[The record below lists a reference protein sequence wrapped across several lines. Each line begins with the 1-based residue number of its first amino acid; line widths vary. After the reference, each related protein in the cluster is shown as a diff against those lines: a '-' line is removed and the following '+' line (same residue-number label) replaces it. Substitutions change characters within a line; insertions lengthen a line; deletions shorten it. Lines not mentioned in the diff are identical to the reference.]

1 MEPLAAGVVAL
12 VPLPFSDLSG
22 AKARP
27 VVVLADAG
35 RGDFLL
41 CQVTSNRYS
50 DALAFELT
58 ARDFEEGTLRRVSYV
73 RPGKLFTAHESLLRP
88 RLGTLRPE
96 AHARLV
102 DRVVTL
108 VRASLRS

>member
-1 MEPLAAGVVAL
+1 VEPLAAGVVAL
-12 VPLPFSDLSG
+12 VPFPFSDLSG
-22 AKARP
+22 AKTRP

-50 DALAFELT
+50 DPFAIELT
-58 ARDFEEGTLRRVSYV
+58 GTEFEEGSLRRVSYV
-73 RPGKLFTAHESLLRP
+73 RPGRIFTAHASLMRTRLGALRP
-88 RLGTLRPE
+88 R

-102 DRVVTL
+102 ERVVAL
-108 VRASLRS
+108 VQASLRS